1 MSNNKHILK
10 LGNIVKQEL
19 KNGSTNLVT
28 RETGRIILDRIER
41 EIREIGKGE
50 TLVLD
55 FSDVKVIDYSC
66 ADEVIAKLIT
76 RLKGDEYGDKYV
88 ILQNLSPSQKENIHV
103 ALERKDLAILATTLD
118 KNWEI
123 IGILNNYLSETL
135 QTIMKS
141 GEISAREL
149 SDKLKLELNTAS
161 TRLLN
166 LHKSR
171 LVKKSEVRTSDGR
184 RQFVYRSLRGEL

>member
-1 MSNNKHILK
+1 MPNNKHILK
-10 LGNIVKQEL
+10 LGNVVKQEL

-28 RETGRIILDRIER
+28 RETGRIILSRIEH
-41 EIREIGKGE
+41 EIGEVNKGE
-50 TLVLD
+50 TIVLD

-66 ADEVIAKLIT
+66 ADEVIAKLVT

-88 ILQNLSPSQKENIHV
+88 ILQNLSPSQKENIHA
-103 ALERKDLAILATTLD
+103 ALEKKDLAILAITSD

-135 QTIMKS
+135 QLIMKS
-141 GEISAREL
+141 GEISARSL

-171 LVKKSEVRTSDGR
+171 LVKKVEERTHDGR
-184 RQFVYRSLRGEL
+184 RQFIYKSLVLK

>member
-1 MSNNKHILK
+1 MPNNKHILK
-10 LGNIVKQEL
+10 LGNVVKQEL
-19 KNGSTNLVT
+19 KNGSANLVT

-41 EIREIGKGE
+41 EIREIGKSE

-55 FSDVKVIDYSC
+55 FSDIKVIDYSC

-88 ILQNLSPSQKENIHV
+88 TLQNLSPSQKENIHV
-103 ALERKDLAILATTLD
+103 ALEKKGLAILAVD
-118 KNWEI
+118 ASKKWEI
-123 IGILNNYLSETL
+123 IGILNNYLMETL
-135 QTIMKS
+135 QLIMKS
-141 GEISAREL
+141 GEISTRSL

-171 LVKKSEVRTSDGR
+171 LVKKVEERTHDGR
-184 RQFVYRSLRGEL
+184 RQFIYKSLVLK

>member
-1 MSNNKHILK
+1 MPKNNRHILK

-19 KNGSTNLVT
+19 KNGSANLVT
-28 RETGRIILDRIER
+28 RETGRIILERIER

-55 FSDVKVIDYSC
+55 FSDIKVIDYSC

-88 ILQNLSPSQKENIHV
+88 ILQNLSSSQKENIHV
-103 ALERKDLAILATTLD
+103 ALEKKDLAILVTTPD
-118 KNWEI
+118 KKWEI

-135 QTIMKS
+135 QLIMKS
-141 GEISAREL
+141 GEISARGL

-171 LVKKSEVRTSDGR
+171 LVKKVEERTPDGR
-184 RQFVYRSLRGEL
+184 RQFIYKSLLL